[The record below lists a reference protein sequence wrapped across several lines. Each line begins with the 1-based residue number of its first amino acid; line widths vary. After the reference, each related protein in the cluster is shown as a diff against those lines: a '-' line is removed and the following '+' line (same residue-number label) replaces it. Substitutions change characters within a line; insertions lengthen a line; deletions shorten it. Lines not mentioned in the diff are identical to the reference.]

1 MTLKKD
7 VSSMAAFY
15 REYESKNP
23 TKSLVSY
30 RQFTKKAQ
38 DNPNAKLEDIILT
51 EDKATT
57 GKAPTKKTST
67 LKKKD
72 DKFIKKVEEEENELK
87 VGNTKVRKPR
97 GA

>member
-23 TKSLVSY
+23 TKNLVSY
-30 RQFTKKAQ
+30 RQFTKRAQ
-38 DNPNAKLEDIILT
+38 DNANAKLEDIIIS
-51 EDKATT
+51 EDTKKT
-57 GKAPTKKTST
+57 APKKTST